1 MAGNS
6 RSGRR
11 RQPDAV
17 RALKGSKTRSYHR
30 HEPAYEPVMPV
41 MPLFVSADPRA
52 VEKWTVLGKR
62 LSATR
67 VLTEADGEMLAL
79 LCTSW
84 ADLERLRDQY
94 AAMNYQSLVVD
105 EVVAANGERRR
116 KVKANPLIALIRE
129 TSLRVSRFLG
139 EFGLT
144 PMTRAKVGASPSG
157 ESDDPFA
164 KFLTDEPVYTDH
176 ADSH

>member
-17 RALKGSKTRSYHR
+17 RALKGAKTRSYHR
-30 HEPAYEPVMPV
+30 HEPAYDAVMP
-41 MPLFVSADPRA
+41 PTPSFVSADPRA
-52 VEKWTVLGKR
+52 VEKWNVLGAR

-84 ADLERLRDQY
+84 ADLERLREQY

-105 EVVAANGERRR
+105 EIIAPNGERRR

-129 TSLRVSRFLG
+129 NSVRVSRFLG

-144 PMTRAKVGASPSG
+144 PMTRAKVSASPTSNT
-157 ESDDPFA
+157 DDPFA
-164 KFLTDEPVYTDH
+164 KFLTDDTLYTDH
-176 ADSH
+176 ADPH